1 VKFNC
6 DLIAM
11 GHYANV
17 IKKNDQDF
25 LTKSIDDDKDQTYF
39 LCWLNQKQLS
49 RTIFPIG
56 KYTKNE
62 VRDIAKKQKLI
73 N

>member
-1 VKFNC
+1 
-6 DLIAM
+6 M

-17 IKKNDQDF
+17 KKIGSKYY
-25 LTKSIDDDKDQTYF
+25 LCKSITEDKDQTYF

-49 RTIFPIG
+49 HTLFPIG
-56 KYTKNE
+56 NIDKNK
-62 VRDIAKKQKLI
+62 VRLIAKSNGLD